1 MEAYD
6 KYKCWCETTE
16 KEKTAAIAAA
26 KTHIDDLNAFV
37 EEAAGKNG
45 QLKTEI
51 AGLEDDIADDKA
63 ALATATSVRAEENKD
78 FLAEES
84 DIKETLD
91 LLSQAIGVLQKVQL
105 LQKHG
110 DAVGSKAEAQA
121 LLQVRS
127 LVHGFKVPAKFHNVM
142 IKDLYDMLGAFNS
155 VDAK

>member
-1 MEAYD
+1 MFMLLPVLAAASISSTVVKTSAVITESSPIDKVVTLITEMKAQTEKEATEDMEAYD

-78 FLAEES
+78 FLAE
-84 DIKETLD
+84 
-91 LLSQAIGVLQKVQL
+91 
-105 LQKHG
+105 
-110 DAVGSKAEAQA
+110 
-121 LLQVRS
+121 
-127 LVHGFKVPAKFHNVM
+127 
-142 IKDLYDMLGAFNS
+142 
-155 VDAK
+155 